1 MYSSTILEALQEDA
15 DWDNISKKCDHI
27 KLVHKLI
34 KQTSSKYHPYLTII
48 EELMA
53 IFWNTFKVTKRPL
66 YITRGCQIEYHI

>member
-1 MYSSTILEALQEDA
+1 MGQRSHKRKGWWKSVCSDTTAMYSSTILEALREDA

-53 IFWNTFKVTKRPL
+53 I
-66 YITRGCQIEYHI
+66 C